1 MESKNCPCCYK
12 TYPLSFFVPDTG
24 NNNKVFS
31 TCINCRTRSRQYR
44 NESRT
49 ETPNS
54 ETCASGIVR
63 TMDLRN
69 KRLAYNDRSSP
80 RVWKKSSLGT
90 PLLQRI
96 LKHRMLKRVLLGLL
110 ERWTS
115 GTKGWHIHNRFP

>member
-31 TCINCRTRSRQYR
+31 TCINCGTRSRQYR

-80 RVWKKSSLGT
+80 PDT
-90 PLLQRI
+90 TDRI
-96 LKHRMLKRVLLGLL
+96 PSCL
-110 ERWTS
+110 EEE
-115 GTKGWHIHNRFP
+115 FPGNATATENSEAPNVETC